1 MKSIKEL
8 TDKISFRLLATRK
21 HEDYDWLEDQMR
33 QVVKP
38 KSFLDNK
45 WVKVIFSL
53 SIMLSAIPSIYQD
66 FTYGHQGEWTHYGM
80 MIVGVLYFIE
90 SILWTMDLWKN

>member
-1 MKSIKEL
+1 MKK
-8 TDKISFRLLATRK
+8 F
-21 HEDYDWLEDQMR
+21 LE
-33 QVVKP
+33 
-38 KSFLDNK
+38 NK
-45 WVKVIFSL
+45 WIKILFSL

-66 FTYGHQGEWTHYGM
+66 FTYGLQGEWTHYGM

>member
-1 MKSIKEL
+1 MKKIKYFFL
-8 TDKISFRLLATRK
+8 KGLFLSYKMDRQAFGFITKQKIKQMKKF
-21 HEDYDWLEDQMR
+21 LE
-33 QVVKP
+33 
-38 KSFLDNK
+38 NK
-45 WVKVIFSL
+45 WIKILFSL